1 MKRALIV
8 AVVGVLIAGGA
19 AIATV
24 QILNRPSEDAAAELI
39 PADAYLYGN
48 LFIGPSTDQKQ
59 ALDDL
64 LSNFPKIESTDQAID
79 RLTGLLDEELQQIG
93 LSYDD
98 DVEPWLGDQ
107 VSFFLAGT
115 ELDPPEGAA
124 LLETTDPDAAAD
136 AIDKVRA
143 SEGGEAPEEKSY
155 NGFDYTLEG
164 SDDEDP
170 GAIGFVDD
178 FMVVGTEDGFKA
190 VVNASGSEEGLTDT
204 DEYQDALDGLDDQN
218 IFSLYVN
225 QGRLFELLEEGGD
238 LGSDET
244 AFLDAFPGL
253 AEGGSSA
260 FVLSARAD
268 GVAFEFSSPVPEDDE
283 LSGITAA
290 FLGTDLI
297 ETLPAD
303 SWLAIGVPQLGTF
316 VQDIMGLANEVPDA
330 DESFDEAEDAFSDE
344 TGLDLQNDVLDWVG
358 DTALFVQGTNFQE
371 IGGGLIVESSDPD
384 ATAAALVKVRE
395 LVEAEGVPTEDAER
409 AQYEGFSVQAGA
421 PAPLY
426 ALAAERFIVTYGE
439 RATDA
444 AIDPGET
451 LGDEGTFQT
460 AEDALGDGYSPSIYV
475 DFDGLVAVIEFAR
488 TFSGVDE
495 DAAGDSYETEVKPWL
510 DPISFLVSGSR
521 QDGDRLFQRLFVGVE
536 TEDA

>member
-1 MKRALIV
+1 MKRVVIV
-8 AVVGVLIAGGA
+8 AVVGLLIAGGA

-39 PADAYLYGN
+39 PADAYVYGN

-79 RLTGLLDEELQQIG
+79 RLTGLLDEELQEIG

-107 VSFFLAGT
+107 VSFFLSGD
-115 ELDPPEGAA
+115 EIDPPDGAV
-124 LLETTDPDAAAD
+124 LLQTTDPDAAAD
-136 AIDKVRA
+136 AIDKVRE
-143 SEGGEAPEEKSY
+143 SEEGDAPEEKTY
-155 NGFDYTLEG
+155 NGVEYTLEG
-164 SDDEDP
+164 SDGEDP
-170 GAIGFVDD
+170 GAIGFVGD
-178 FMVVGTEDGFKA
+178 FMVVGSESGFKA
-190 VVNASGSEEGLTDT
+190 VVDADEEEEGLTDT
-204 DEYQDALDGLDDQN
+204 EGYQEAFDGLDDQN
-218 IFSLYVN
+218 ILSLYVN
-225 QGRLFELLEEGGD
+225 QGHLLELLEESGE
-238 LGSDET
+238 LGSDQN

-253 AEGGSSA
+253 AEGGSAA

-268 GVAFEFSSPVPEDDE
+268 GVALEFSTPMLEGE
-283 LSGITAA
+283 EFSGLTSAL
-290 FLGTDLI
+290 LGTDLI

-316 VQDIMGLANEVPDA
+316 VQDVMGLANEVPEA

-371 IGGGLIVESSDPD
+371 IGGGLVVESGDPD
-384 ATAAALVKVRE
+384 ATAAALVKLRE
-395 LVEAEGVPTEDAER
+395 LAETEGIPTQDAER
-409 AQYEGFSVQAGA
+409 GDYEGFSVQEGL

-426 ALAAERFIVTYGE
+426 ALAADRFIATYGD
-439 RATDA
+439 RATDD
-444 AIDPGET
+444 AIDPDET
-451 LGDEGTFQT
+451 LGDDETFQR

-475 DFDGLVAVIEFAR
+475 DFDGMIALIEFAR
-488 TFSGVDE
+488 TFSGAE
-495 DAAGDSYETEVKPWL
+495 DSYEEDAKPWL
-510 DPISFLVSGSR
+510 DPISFVVSGSR

>member
-8 AVVGVLIAGGA
+8 VVVGLLIAGGA

-24 QILNRPSEDAAAELI
+24 QLLNRPSEDAAVQLI

-107 VSFFLAGT
+107 VAFFLSGT

-136 AIDKVRA
+136 AIDQVRE

-155 NGFDYTLEG
+155 NGFNYTLEG
-164 SDDEDP
+164 SDDENP
-170 GAIGFVDD
+170 GAIGFVDN
-178 FMVVGTEDGFKA
+178 FLVFGTEDGFKA
-190 VVNASGSEEGLTDT
+190 VVDASEDEEGLTDT
-204 DEYQDALDGLDDQN
+204 DEYQVAFDGLDDQN
-218 IFSLYVN
+218 ILSLYVN

-238 LGSDET
+238 LGSDENE
-244 AFLDAFPGL
+244 FLDAFPGL

-268 GVAFEFSSPVPEDDE
+268 GVAFEFSSPVLEDEE
-283 LSGITAA
+283 LSGLTSAL
-290 FLGTDLI
+290 LGTDLI

-303 SWLAIGVPQLGTF
+303 SWLAIGIPQLGTL
-316 VQDIMGLANEVPDA
+316 VQDIMGLANEVPNA
-330 DESFDEAEDAFSDE
+330 DESFDEAQDAFSDE

-371 IGGGLIVESSDPD
+371 IGGGLIVESGDPE

-395 LVEAEGVPTEDAER
+395 LVETEGVPTEDAAR
-409 AQYEGFSVQAGA
+409 GDYEGFSVQEGL

-426 ALAAERFIVTYGE
+426 ALAADRFIVTYGD
-439 RATDA
+439 RATED
-444 AIDPGET
+444 AIDPDET
-451 LGDEGTFQT
+451 LGDDETFQA

-475 DFDGLVAVIEFAR
+475 DFDGMVALIEFGR
-488 TFSGVDE
+488 TFSGASE
-495 DAAGDSYETEVKPWL
+495 DSYEEEVKPWL
-510 DPISFLVSGSR
+510 DPISFVVSGSR